1 MNSLHT
7 AIISTLEEMNVK
19 KYKNTPRR
27 NNFPLELRQKYNYIH
42 QINSLESL
50 LKNGLFLLSQ
60 EFSNEF
66 SATTTEK
73 NELLLNFN
81 HLWRRK
87 SKWIIK
93 IFHMYKILYSIH
105 LFNNSLNSYEDIEHV
120 LINICNLKHHITE
133 LIKKERS
140 DWDLQQINF
149 FINRR
154 NDDIKNN
161 QKRALNSILELNSHF
176 KHIGSSDTTNNP
188 RQYDPN
194 LPIREEW
201 AKYYQP
207 KMNIPD
213 DAINKLSN
221 PTTLEAPGPSGI
233 TYEMIKQL
241 PDEFLNEL
249 IILYNDI
256 IDKGFIPSSWQDALL
271 YPIPKPTWWDNDIQH
286 TRPIVLLDTF
296 RKLLVK
302 VINSRLNLF
311 LSSCEILQHNNRAG
325 TQGSSCMEIILT
337 LQTAIIA
344 ANSQKKKLYIMIQDL
359 SKAYDRLNISL
370 LQCALKRICTPE
382 KIITFIINLFTN
394 RKNQVLFED
403 WIGDA
408 VDDDDPEDVIRESFS
423 AKVLGYLDDTTWLAD
438 NLKNL
443 QHNLNIADDFY
454 QFASIKINKRKSVIL
469 HNRKL
474 DERMLNLQFESEA
487 VDVKLLPYG
496 QGTRILG
503 VYLSAND
510 SNSTTI
516 AKINSMPVTYKGP
529 RKWFHEKAIL
539 SIHPSHS
546 VPTLYAEHWIH
557 VPDTQSQ
564 LTPRSRSNILQPCS
578 GCNLH
583 FPYFVGDCQA
593 KYLQTLIMKY
603 IPMAHLRALQVRTNF
618 QWDMDTTKAEIL
630 AIVTA
635 LIIAPSYSS
644 ITIFTDSQAAI
655 D

>member
-161 QKRALNSILELNSHF
+161 QKRALNSILEH
-176 KHIGSSDTTNNP
+176 TTNNP

-221 PTTLEAPGPSGI
+221 PTT
-233 TYEMIKQL
+233 
-241 PDEFLNEL
+241 
-249 IILYNDI
+249 
-256 IDKGFIPSSWQDALL
+256 
-271 YPIPKPTWWDNDIQH
+271 
-286 TRPIVLLDTF
+286 
-296 RKLLVK
+296 
-302 VINSRLNLF
+302 
-311 LSSCEILQHNNRAG
+311 
-325 TQGSSCMEIILT
+325 
-337 LQTAIIA
+337 
-344 ANSQKKKLYIMIQDL
+344 
-359 SKAYDRLNISL
+359 
-370 LQCALKRICTPE
+370 
-382 KIITFIINLFTN
+382 
-394 RKNQVLFED
+394 
-403 WIGDA
+403 

-516 AKINSMPVTYKGP
+516 AKINSMTSYPGLNI
-529 RKWFHEKAIL
+529 FHN
-539 SIHPSHS
+539 IHSF
-546 VPTLYAEHWIH
+546 
-557 VPDTQSQ
+557 
-564 LTPRSRSNILQPCS
+564 LTP
-578 GCNLH
+578 
-583 FPYFVGDCQA
+583 
-593 KYLQTLIMKY
+593 
-603 IPMAHLRALQVRTNF
+603 
-618 QWDMDTTKAEIL
+618 
-630 AIVTA
+630 IVTN
-635 LIIAPSYSS
+635 
-644 ITIFTDSQAAI
+644 
-655 D
+655 

>member
-1 MNSLHT
+1 
-7 AIISTLEEMNVK
+7 
-19 KYKNTPRR
+19 
-27 NNFPLELRQKYNYIH
+27 
-42 QINSLESL
+42 
-50 LKNGLFLLSQ
+50 
-60 EFSNEF
+60 
-66 SATTTEK
+66 
-73 NELLLNFN
+73 
-81 HLWRRK
+81 
-87 SKWIIK
+87 
-93 IFHMYKILYSIH
+93 
-105 LFNNSLNSYEDIEHV
+105 
-120 LINICNLKHHITE
+120 
-133 LIKKERS
+133 
-140 DWDLQQINF
+140 
-149 FINRR
+149 
-154 NDDIKNN
+154 
-161 QKRALNSILELNSHF
+161 
-176 KHIGSSDTTNNP
+176 
-188 RQYDPN
+188 
-194 LPIREEW
+194 
-201 AKYYQP
+201 
-207 KMNIPD
+207 
-213 DAINKLSN
+213 
-221 PTTLEAPGPSGI
+221 
-233 TYEMIKQL
+233 MIKQL

-408 VDDDDPEDVIRESFS
+408 YDVINGIDQGESICPLLWVIYYDPMFEKINTLDFDGVNYTTTLPKRVDDDDPEDVIRESFS

-516 AKINSMPVTYKGP
+516 AKINIITIDHAYLEDYNDIKKSLQNKQGRIPRWYNFLKDKLTLCSNNRLTIKLENPIIKNPRIERLRSPSTINEPVTYKGP

-593 KYLQTLIMKY
+593 KCILKLQ
-603 IPMAHLRALQVRTNF
+603 
-618 QWDMDTTKAEIL
+618 
-630 AIVTA
+630 
-635 LIIAPSYSS
+635 
-644 ITIFTDSQAAI
+644 
-655 D
+655 

>member
-1 MNSLHT
+1 
-7 AIISTLEEMNVK
+7 
-19 KYKNTPRR
+19 
-27 NNFPLELRQKYNYIH
+27 
-42 QINSLESL
+42 
-50 LKNGLFLLSQ
+50 
-60 EFSNEF
+60 
-66 SATTTEK
+66 
-73 NELLLNFN
+73 
-81 HLWRRK
+81 
-87 SKWIIK
+87 
-93 IFHMYKILYSIH
+93 
-105 LFNNSLNSYEDIEHV
+105 
-120 LINICNLKHHITE
+120 
-133 LIKKERS
+133 
-140 DWDLQQINF
+140 
-149 FINRR
+149 
-154 NDDIKNN
+154 
-161 QKRALNSILELNSHF
+161 
-176 KHIGSSDTTNNP
+176 
-188 RQYDPN
+188 
-194 LPIREEW
+194 
-201 AKYYQP
+201 
-207 KMNIPD
+207 MNIPD

-221 PTTLEAPGPSGI
+221 PITLEELKSTIKALPNNKAPDPSGI

-286 TRPIVLLDTF
+286 THPIVLLDTF

-325 TQGSSCMEIILT
+325 TQGSSCIEIILT
-337 LQTAIIA
+337 LQTAITA

-359 SKAYDRLNISL
+359 SKAYDRVNISL
-370 LQCALKRICTPE
+370 LQCALKRICIPE

-408 VDDDDPEDVIRESFS
+408 YDVINGIDQGESICPLLWVIYYDPMFEKINTLDFDGVNYTTTLPKRFDDDDPEDVIRESFS

-454 QFASIKINKRKSVIL
+454 QFASIKINKSKSVIL

-474 DERMLNLQFESEA
+474 DERMLNLQFGSEA

-516 AKINSMPVTYKGP
+516 AKINSMVNCKKKLTHDHIIYVINKVIIP
-529 RKWFHEKAIL
+529 RIEYL
-539 SIHPSHS
+539 SQHTFLPHS
-546 VPTLYAEHWIH
+546 YCNKLNSKLQKIFKN
-557 VPDTQSQ
+557 SLQ
-564 LTPRSRSNILQPCS
+564 LPNNTCS
-578 GCNLH
+578 V
-583 FPYFVGDCQA
+583 FF
-593 KYLQTLIMKY
+593 I
-603 IPMAHLRALQVRTNF
+603 F
-618 QWDMDTTKAEIL
+618 
-630 AIVTA
+630 
-635 LIIAPSYSS
+635 SS
-644 ITIFTDSQAAI
+644 G
-655 D
+655 